1 MFKGVSWMLVCVAGF
16 FWLGVALELQAH
28 ERVDFVGYLR
38 ALVMATYAFIL
49 GLVCLVI
56 IPVWLFVRAKTRCR
70 AFAGR

>member
-38 ALVMATYAFIL
+38 ALVIATYAFIL
-49 GLVCLVI
+49 GVVWLVI
-56 IPVWLFVRAKTRCR
+56 IAVWLLVKTKTRCR
-70 AFAGR
+70 TLAGR